1 VTLTSI
7 ESRASALAERIRSL
21 RLQRGWTLEQM
32 SKNSGVAIS
41 TLSKIENGL
50 SSPTY
55 DVLLRLAHGFQLD
68 VAELFAPAQE
78 HMGAGRRTI
87 ERKGN
92 GEKHETPLYDHLVLC
107 SQLANK
113 RIMPF
118 ISKIKAH
125 DVEVNEGW
133 SSHAGEEFVYVLSGT
148 IELHTEF
155 YQPTV
160 LEPGDC
166 FYIDSR
172 MKHRVINHG
181 PEQATVLWIST
192 RPDHLK

>member
-1 VTLTSI
+1 MTLTSI

-160 LEPGDC
+160 LGPGDC

>member
-1 VTLTSI
+1 MTLTSI
-7 ESRASALAERIRSL
+7 ETRASALAERIRSL

>member
-1 VTLTSI
+1 MTLTSI